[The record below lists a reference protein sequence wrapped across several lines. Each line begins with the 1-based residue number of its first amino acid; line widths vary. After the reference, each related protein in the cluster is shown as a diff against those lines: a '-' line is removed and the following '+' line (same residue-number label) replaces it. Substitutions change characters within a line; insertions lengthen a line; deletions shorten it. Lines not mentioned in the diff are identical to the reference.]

1 MKRQVLRTALTAA
14 SALAAWGLAPSAWA
28 GVSPGTIGYG
38 PLAAATSVPTL
49 GEWSLLLLALLVMAV
64 AYRALRGRVNSRLL
78 THLLLGGGLAAGG
91 LASGH
96 WVQSVQAVVPEPEPE
111 VTMTTASGGTVDVSV
126 IGAPVMVTNGTAV
139 SQQIKALTTNVP
151 GVSWVAP
158 DSGSPQ
164 CQVGTVVAADASCYV
179 QLAGGPG

>member
-1 MKRQVLRTALTAA
+1 MKRHFLRTGLTAVG
-14 SALAAWGLAPSAWA
+14 ALAAWGLAPSAWA
-28 GVSPGTIGYG
+28 GIPVAGAIVYG
-38 PLAAATSVPTL
+38 PLSAATVPTL

-64 AYRALRGRVNSRLL
+64 AYRALRDRVDSRLL

-96 WVQSVQAVVPEPEPE
+96 WVQSVQAVVPG
-111 VTMTTASGGTVDVSV
+111 VTMPSASGGRVNVSV

-139 SQQIKALTTNVP
+139 SQQIKSLTTNTP
-151 GVSWVAP
+151 GASWVAP

-164 CQVGTVVAADASCYV
+164 CLVGTVVAAGASCYV
-179 QLAGGPG
+179 QLAGPPV